1 MISLRRFASGCLVS
15 LLALTGCANQATPKL
30 ASSAAGEWI
39 AGSTDLRKTTAIVR
53 VSPPARLKAAFEEVA
68 ARSDD
73 PDYADFLRMH
83 AGGGFGSGFLMV
95 HTSAEGT
102 AAFVVT
108 NRHVIAE
115 SEEAEVTFGDG
126 TTYKGCEV
134 VFSSPKYD
142 LAVLALPESALRA
155 LGPGLRPSVRDA
167 TDRLSVVAAGYP
179 GVSGRPSYQVTDGKV
194 SNAKFS
200 LPELGLEETYVQHT
214 APIDPG
220 SSGGPLTD
228 ESGSLVGVNV
238 MLIRKRSSMFFAVPA
253 SAVVET
259 VRHAHSLVAKKRSA
273 QWMSAELEKA
283 CTTLSAELGSTSKS
297 AGRLASFVS
306 NAVVAERGIESY
318 GLLLRTSVGPAVR
331 QEFFQDPMA
340 AMRRSVLIRLGVR
353 SSIGGGATG
362 TCAGI
367 HPADATTIAEG
378 KPVRLAIKTK
388 DGGEMELIW
397 TFEHG
402 SWRVA
407 GGDLIEAAALAET
420 DEPPRPA
427 TPAKS
432 TKPAPSK
439 AGTKTN
445 AKGAK

>member
-1 MISLRRFASGCLVS
+1 MISLRRFASGCALS
-15 LLALTGCANQATPKL
+15 LLTLTGCANLAMPKT
-30 ASSAAGEWI
+30 AGSGEWV
-39 AGSTDLRKTTAIVR
+39 AARTDLRKTTAIVR
-53 VSPPARLKAAFEEVA
+53 VSPPARLKAALEDVA

-108 NRHVIAE
+108 NRHVISE
-115 SEEAEVTFGDG
+115 SEDAEVSFGDG

-155 LGPGLRPSVRDA
+155 LGPGLRPAAQDA
-167 TDRLSVVAAGYP
+167 SDRLPVVAAGYP
-179 GVSGRPSYQVTDGKV
+179 GVSGRPSYQITDGKI

-200 LPELGLEETYVQHT
+200 LPELGLEETYLQHT

-220 SSGGPLTD
+220 SSGGPLTN
-228 ESGSLVGVNV
+228 ENGELVGVNV

-259 VRHAHSLVAKKRSA
+259 VRHAHSLVAKKKSA
-273 QWMSAELEKA
+273 EWMTAELEKA
-283 CTTLSAELGSTSKS
+283 CTTLSAELGSTAKS
-297 AGRLASFVS
+297 PERLISFVS

-318 GLLLRTSVGPAVR
+318 GLLLMTPAGPSVR

-353 SSIGGGATG
+353 SSIAGGAAG
-362 TCAGI
+362 TCASV
-367 HPADATTIAEG
+367 HPGDATAIAEG
-378 KPVRLAIKTK
+378 KPVRLAINTK
-388 DGGEMELIW
+388 NGSAMELIW
-397 TFEHG
+397 KFEHG

-407 GGDLIEAAALAET
+407 GGDLLQPSSLADN
-420 DEPPRPA
+420 DEPRPA
-427 TPAKS
+427 VPSKSAKAGAKFGGKTS
-432 TKPAPSK
+432 TKGGK
-439 AGTKTN
+439 
-445 AKGAK
+445 